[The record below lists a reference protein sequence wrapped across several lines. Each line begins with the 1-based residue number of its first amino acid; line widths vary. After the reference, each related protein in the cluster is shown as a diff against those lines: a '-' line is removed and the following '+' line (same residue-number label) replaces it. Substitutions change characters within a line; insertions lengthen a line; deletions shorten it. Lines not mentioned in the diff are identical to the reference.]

1 MKLSDSLLGLMAIAF
16 GALIISLTHNFPT
29 LEGGYPGP
37 ALFPRILGSL
47 FILFGVILIFQSI
60 KKHGLA
66 NLVQKAQTYW
76 PGFTNYLSVAAAV
89 IAYMLLA
96 DLLGFVLTAVVILTL
111 LMKKMGVSLLK
122 SALIAIATSVSI
134 NLLFGKFLLVP
145 LPWGI
150 LGW

>member
-1 MKLSDSLLGLMAIAF
+1 MKVSDTILGLMAIAF
-16 GALIISLTHNFPT
+16 GGLIIYLTRDFPS

-37 ALFPRILGSL
+37 ALFPRILGGL
-47 FILFGVILIFQSI
+47 FIIFGSVLAFQGIRKDGLSNLIR
-60 KKHGLA
+60 KGE
-66 NLVQKAQTYW
+66 TYW

-89 IAYMLLA
+89 IVYMLLA
-96 DLLGFVLTAVVILTL
+96 DFLGFVLTTILILTL

-122 SALIAIATSVSI
+122 SVLIAIASSVGI

-150 LGW
+150 LAW

>member
-1 MKLSDSLLGLMAIAF
+1 MKISDSLLGLGAIAF
-16 GALIISLTHNFPT
+16 GVLIISLTHNFPS

-37 ALFPRILGSL
+37 ALFPRILGGL
-47 FILFGVILIFQSI
+47 FILFGGILSFQSI

-66 NLVQKAQTYW
+66 NLVQKGETYW
-76 PGFTNYLSVAAAV
+76 PAFTNYLSVGAAV
-89 IAYMLLA
+89 IAYMVLVEV
-96 DLLGFVLTAVVILTL
+96 LGFVLTAFLILTL

-122 SALIAIATSVSI
+122 STLIAIATSLSI

>member
-1 MKLSDSLLGLMAIAF
+1 MKISDSLLGLGAIAF
-16 GALIISLTHNFPT
+16 GVLIISLTHHFPS

-37 ALFPRILGSL
+37 ALFPRILGGL
-47 FILFGVILIFQSI
+47 FILFGGILSFQST
-60 KKHGLA
+60 KKSGLA
-66 NLVQKAQTYW
+66 NLVQKGETYW

-89 IAYMLLA
+89 IAYMVLA
-96 DLLGFVLTAVVILTL
+96 EVLGFVLTAFLILTL

-122 SALIAIATSVSI
+122 SVLIAIATSVSI

>member
-1 MKLSDSLLGLMAIAF
+1 MKISDSLLGLIAIAF

-47 FILFGVILIFQSI
+47 FILFGGILSFQSI
-60 KKHGLA
+60 RKDGLT
-66 NLVQKAQTYW
+66 NLVQKGETYW

-89 IAYMLLA
+89 IAYMVLV
-96 DLLGFVLTAVVILTL
+96 DFLGFVLTAVVILTL

>member
-1 MKLSDSLLGLMAIAF
+1 MKVSDSLLGLGAMAF
-16 GALIISLTHNFPT
+16 GVLIISLTRHFPS

-47 FILFGVILIFQSI
+47 FILFGGILSFQSL
-60 KKHGLA
+60 KKNGFT
-66 NLVQKAQTYW
+66 NLIQKGETYW

-96 DLLGFVLTAVVILTL
+96 KILGFVLTAFLILTL

>member
-1 MKLSDSLLGLMAIAF
+1 MKVSDSLLGLGAIVF
-16 GALIISLTHNFPT
+16 GIFIIALTHNFPS

-37 ALFPRILGSL
+37 ALFPRILGGL
-47 FILFGVILIFQSI
+47 FILFGGILSFQSI
-60 KKHGLA
+60 KKSGFA
-66 NLVQKAQTYW
+66 NSVQLEKIYW
-76 PGFTNYLSVAAAV
+76 PGFTNYLCVAAAV
-89 IAYMLLA
+89 VAYMLLV
-96 DLLGFVLTAVVILTL
+96 DFLGFVLTAFLIMTL

-122 SALIAIATSVSI
+122 SALIAAAASVCI

>member
-1 MKLSDSLLGLMAIAF
+1 M
-16 GALIISLTHNFPT
+16 
-29 LEGGYPGP
+29 
-37 ALFPRILGSL
+37 
-47 FILFGVILIFQSI
+47 V
-60 KKHGLA
+60 
-66 NLVQKAQTYW
+66 
-76 PGFTNYLSVAAAV
+76 
-89 IAYMLLA
+89 LA
-96 DLLGFVLTAVVILTL
+96 DILGFVLTAVLILTL